1 VATDQGITRYV
12 AIAAQISAQETTRSE
27 REAYEDDMR
36 TEYNLQSLRVRKLGS
51 ARKSFGA
58 EIVRLEPDVAIMF
71 PNANAVNEALRFL
84 IRVMNNNQALAP
96 TIAEKT
102 RRDNDNLAPNLS
114 LPTDRVREDTGD

>member
-1 VATDQGITRYV
+1 MDK
-12 AIAAQISAQETTRSE
+12 SE
-27 REAYEDDMR
+27 IEDDMR
-36 TEYNLQSLRVRKLGS
+36 TEYNLQDLRVRKLGS

-58 EIVRLEPDVAIMF
+58 EIVRLEPDVAMMF

-102 RRDNDNLAPNLS
+102 RLDNNLEPNVN
-114 LPTDRVREDTGD
+114 LP